1 MPPQHGEIAGRLL
14 PRAKARVTCGHF
26 PEDGTDCLI
35 SQRAAASRRFETGKM
50 RCASSRA
57 PIIARQRPLDSGGSF
72 VESGR
77 PAGPFRR
84 PTFPMS
90 ILSRHSALLPTLSL
104 ALLPLAAQAVPQW
117 IWSSANPGDKD
128 EVWTRAVVNV
138 TSPGAVRVQVSCDNQ
153 CEIWINGEP
162 AGRSNEWSEPARVN
176 AAKFIKAGRNVI
188 AIKGANAGGTAGLV
202 ARVMEGNGR
211 DARPLAES
219 SASWKLTGSNPGA
232 GWEKPDFN
240 DSAWPA
246 AVVRAKLGDAPW
258 GNVFSSSG
266 TRSGAGDVALPADQ
280 VAVLPGFKA
289 ELLYTVPKGEQG
301 SWVSLAVDP
310 KGRLIAGDQEGSLYR
325 ITLKAGA
332 EPDVREL
339 QTKVKQA
346 QGLLFA
352 NGALYFVRNGG
363 QSGLYRLRDT
373 DGDDQF
379 DEEVLLRKIDGG
391 GEHGPHAVILTP
403 NGKSLLV
410 CGGNH
415 TKLPMPEKSLVPK
428 LWGEDFIIPRLW
440 DANGHASNIYAPG
453 GWICQTDFDGKEW
466 TLVSA
471 GYRNQYD
478 IALNA
483 HGQIFTYDSDMEW
496 DIGSPWYRPTRVS
509 EGSLGSEFGWKSG
522 ASNTPE
528 YYADALPPTINLG
541 PGSPT
546 GVSSG
551 IGAKFPAKY
560 QHAIY
565 AADWTYGTMYAL
577 HLKPQGAGYVAEK
590 EEFVAGK
597 PLPLTD
603 MLIHPQDG
611 AMYFLIGGRKT
622 QSGLYR
628 VSYTGGESTAPAPAP
643 ALTEDMQQRRN
654 LEKLL
659 LTPGPDALAKAW
671 KEIGNPDRWTRFT
684 ARAVVELHPVAQW
697 KDKAL
702 AESSP
707 DGSINALLALARAG
721 CDPYERDAAGQLR
734 PAPQGTDAARRP
746 STPEQLALRDQI
758 LQAAA
763 RLNWASLSQSQ
774 QLDCLRLH
782 AVLLARTGKLSAEA
796 AATVRARFEP
806 HYPAATDE
814 LNRGLCEL
822 LVFLDSPQVAAKTVT
837 LLTTTRSDSNE
848 IGEAKVLARNEGY
861 ARAVADAGNSRPN
874 RQQIAY
880 GYALRAAREGW
891 TPELR
896 RQYFR
901 WFNTARKFQGGNSL
915 RGFIENIRKDALKLV
930 PDDMRQELEGLSE
943 ELNAP
948 ALADLPKP
956 KGPGRPWTLDE
967 VLALAKDGIK
977 GRSHEN
983 GRRTYQAAL
992 CSSCHRMGTEFG
1004 GVGPDVTGSGNRY
1017 TLRDLVE
1024 NITDPSKVI
1033 SDQYESTLVEKKDG
1047 SSVVGRI
1054 VKEENGQ
1061 VFVAENP
1068 LLPAQLTAIPSAD
1081 IKARSKYPVSAMPP
1095 GLLMQLNQDEVLDLL
1110 AYLLS
1115 AGNPED
1121 KVFKP

>member
-1 MPPQHGEIAGRLL
+1 
-14 PRAKARVTCGHF
+14 
-26 PEDGTDCLI
+26 
-35 SQRAAASRRFETGKM
+35 
-50 RCASSRA
+50 
-57 PIIARQRPLDSGGSF
+57 
-72 VESGR
+72 
-77 PAGPFRR
+77 
-84 PTFPMS
+84 MS
-90 ILSRHSALLPTLSL
+90 LHTHTSALTLACL
-104 ALLPLAAQAVPQW
+104 TLAAHAAPQW
-117 IWSSANPGDKD
+117 IWSSAKPGDND
-128 EVWTRAVVNV
+128 AVWARATVDV
-138 TSPGAVRVQVSCDNQ
+138 PDPKGVRVLVSCDNS
-153 CEIWINGEP
+153 CEIWINGEF
-162 AGRSNEWSEPARVN
+162 AGRSSEWSGPAKVN
-176 AAKFIKAGRNVI
+176 AGKLLKPGKNVI
-188 AIKGANAGGTAGLV
+188 AVKGSNEGGIAGLV
-202 ARVMEGNGR
+202 ASVAASGR
-211 DARPLAES
+211 GGKVFSES
-219 SASWKLTGSNPGA
+219 GAAWKLTGTNPGA
-232 GWEKPDFN
+232 GWEKADFN
-240 DSAWPA
+240 DSVWPA
-246 AVVRAKLGDAPW
+246 AVVIAKLGDAPW
-258 GNVFSSSG
+258 GNVLAGSA
-266 TRSGAGDVALPADQ
+266 TRSGAGDVALTADQ
-280 VAVLPGFKA
+280 VQVLPGFKA
-289 ELLYTVPKGEQG
+289 DLLYTVPKGDQG
-301 SWVSLAVDP
+301 SWVSLTVDP
-310 KGRLIAGDQEGSLYR
+310 KGRLLAGDQEGSLYR
-325 ITLKAGA
+325 ITLKGA
-332 EPDVREL
+332 EEPDVQEL
-339 QTKVKQA
+339 NTTVKQA
-346 QGLLFA
+346 QGLLYA

-373 DGDDQF
+373 NGDDQF
-379 DEEVLLRKIDGG
+379 DEETLLRKIDGG
-391 GEHGPHAVILTP
+391 GEHGPHGVILTP
-403 NGKSLLV
+403 DGKDLLLV
-410 CGGNH
+410 GGNH

-483 HGQIFTYDSDMEW
+483 HGQIFTFDSDMEW
-496 DIGSPWYRPTRVS
+496 DIGSPWYRPTRAN
-509 EGSLGSEFGWKSG
+509 EGMPGSEFGWKSG
-522 ASNTPE
+522 ASNTPD
-528 YYADALPPTINLG
+528 YYADNLPGTINLG

-546 GVSSG
+546 GVASG
-551 IGAKFPAKY
+551 AGAKFPAKY

-577 HLKPQGAGYVAEK
+577 HLKPNGGGWTAEK

-603 MLIHPQDG
+603 MLIHPDG

-622 QSGLYR
+622 QSALYR
-628 VSYTGGESTAPAPAP
+628 VSWVGGGNTAPAPAP
-643 ALTEDMQQRRN
+643 ALTREMQQRME

-659 LTPGPDALAKAW
+659 AVPGPDALTKAW
-671 KEIGNPDRWTRFT
+671 PQLGNADRWVRFA
-684 ARAVVELHPVAQW
+684 ARAVVELNPIAQW

-702 AESSP
+702 ALTAP
-707 DGSINALLALARAG
+707 DASIAALLALARAG
-721 CDPYERDAAGQLR
+721 CDPYERDAAGQLH

-763 RLNWASLSQSQ
+763 RLNWASLSQGQ
-774 QLDCLRLH
+774 QLDLLRLH
-782 AVLLARTGKLSAEA
+782 AVLLARTGKLEAGA
-796 AATVRARFEP
+796 AAVVRARFEP

-837 LLTTTRSDSNE
+837 LLTTTKTDSNE
-848 IGEAKVLARNEGY
+848 IGEAKVMARNDGY
-861 ARAVADAGNSRPN
+861 AQAAVSAANSRPN

-880 GYALRAAREGW
+880 GYALRAASQGW
-891 TPELR
+891 SPELR

-930 PDDMRQELEGLSE
+930 PDDMKKELEGLSE

-948 ALADLPKP
+948 TLADLPKP
-956 KGPGRPWTLDE
+956 KGPGKPWTIED
-967 VLALAKDGIK
+967 VLALTKNGIK

-983 GRRTYQAAL
+983 GRRTFQAAL

-1017 TLRDLVE
+1017 SLRDLLE

-1033 SDQYESTLVEKKDG
+1033 SDQYESTLIEKSDG

-1054 VKEENGQ
+1054 VKEEGGQ

-1068 LLPAQLTAIPSAD
+1068 LLPAQLTAVPSTG
-1081 IKARSKYPVSAMPP
+1081 IKARSKYPISAMPP
-1095 GLLMQLNQDEVLDLL
+1095 GLLMQLNEDEVLDLV

>member
-1 MPPQHGEIAGRLL
+1 VDAVAG
-14 PRAKARVTCGHF
+14 
-26 PEDGTDCLI
+26 
-35 SQRAAASRRFETGKM
+35 AAVS
-50 RCASSRA
+50 
-57 PIIARQRPLDSGGSF
+57 IIARHPTLDSGGTF
-72 VESGR
+72 VESG
-77 PAGPFRR
+77 PQAGPFR
-84 PTFPMS
+84 PPLFPMS
-90 ILSRHSALLPTLSL
+90 TSTCIPTALLPVISM
-104 ALLPLAAQAVPQW
+104 ALLPLAASAAPQW
-117 IWSSANPGDKD
+117 VWSSGNPGDKD
-128 EVWTRAVVNV
+128 QVWARTTVELAD
-138 TSPGAVRVQVSCDNQ
+138 PKGVRVLVSCDNA
-153 CEIWINGEP
+153 CEVWINGEF
-162 AGRSNEWSEPARVN
+162 AGRSSEWSEPAKVS
-176 AAKFIKAGRNVI
+176 AAKFLKQGKNTI
-188 AIKGANAGGTAGLV
+188 AIKGSNAGGTAGLV
-202 ARVMEGNGR
+202 ASIAEGRRGGKVFS
-211 DARPLAES
+211 ES
-219 SASWKLTGSNPGA
+219 GASWKLTGADPGA

-258 GNVFSSSG
+258 GNVFAG
-266 TRSGAGDVALPADQ
+266 GGAGGGGAALAADQ
-280 VAVLPGFKA
+280 VQVLPGFKA
-289 ELLYTVPKGEQG
+289 ELLYNVPKGDQG
-301 SWVSLAVDP
+301 SWVSLTVDL

-332 EPDVREL
+332 EPDVQEL

-346 QGLLFA
+346 QGLLYA
-352 NGALYFVRNGG
+352 NNALYFVRNGG

-391 GEHGPHAVILTP
+391 GEHGPHGVILTP
-403 NGKSLLV
+403 NGKSLIV

-546 GVSSG
+546 GVCSG
-551 IGAKFPAKY
+551 LGAKFPAKY

-577 HLKPQGAGYVAEK
+577 HLKPGGAGYVAEK

-603 MLIHPQDG
+603 MIIHPQDG

-628 VSYTGGESTAPAPAP
+628 VSYTGSESTAPAPAP

-659 LTPGPDALAKAW
+659 ASPGPDTLTKAW

-697 KDKAL
+697 KEKAL
-702 AESSP
+702 AETSP

-774 QLDCLRLH
+774 QLDYLRMH
-782 AVLLARTGKLSAEA
+782 SVLLARTGKLEPA
-796 AATVRARFEP
+796 AAASVRARFEP

-837 LLTTTRSDSNE
+837 LLTTTKSDTNE

-861 ARAVADAGNSRPN
+861 AKAAADASNSRPN

-880 GYALRAAREGW
+880 GYALRAASQGW

-901 WFNTARKFQGGNSL
+901 WFNTARKFQGGHSL

-930 PDDMRQELEGLSE
+930 PDDMRKELEGLSE

-948 ALADLPKP
+948 TLADLPKP
-956 KGPGRPWTLDE
+956 KGPGRPWTIED
-967 VLALAKDGIK
+967 VLALTKDGIK

-992 CSSCHRMGTEFG
+992 CSTCHRMGSEFG
-1004 GVGPDVTGSGNRY
+1004 GVGPDVTGSANRY
-1017 TLRDLVE
+1017 TLRDLLE
-1024 NITDPSKVI
+1024 NIVDPSKVI
-1033 SDQYESTLVEKKDG
+1033 SDQYESTLVEKRDG

-1054 VKEENGQ
+1054 VKEEDGK

-1068 LLPAQLTAIPSAD
+1068 LLPAQLTAIPLAEV
-1081 IKARSKYPVSAMPP
+1081 KARTKYPVSAMPP
-1095 GLLMQLNQDEVLDLL
+1095 GLLMQLNQDEVLDLV

-1115 AGNPED
+1115 AGNPDD

>member
-1 MPPQHGEIAGRLL
+1 MTPSAIR
-14 PRAKARVTCGHF
+14 
-26 PEDGTDCLI
+26 I
-35 SQRAAASRRFETGKM
+35 S
-50 RCASSRA
+50 
-57 PIIARQRPLDSGGSF
+57 
-72 VESGR
+72 
-77 PAGPFRR
+77 
-84 PTFPMS
+84 
-90 ILSRHSALLPTLSL
+90 LLPTLSL
-104 ALLPLAAQAVPQW
+104 ALLPIAVQAAPHW
-117 IWSSANPGDKD
+117 IWSSAKPGDRD
-128 EVWTRAVVNV
+128 QVWARTTVDL
-138 TSPGAVRVQVSCDNQ
+138 PDPKGVRVQVSCDNT
-153 CEIWINGEP
+153 CEVWINGEF
-162 AGRSNEWSEPARVN
+162 AGRSNEWSEPARVS
-176 AAKFIKAGRNVI
+176 AAKFLKAGKNII
-188 AIKGANAGGTAGLV
+188 AVKGGNEGGIAGLV
-202 ARVMEGNGR
+202 ASVAAGGR
-211 DARPLAES
+211 GGKVFSES
-219 SASWKLTGSNPGA
+219 GASWKLTGANPGA
-232 GWEKPDFN
+232 GWEKAEFN

-246 AVVRAKLGDAPW
+246 AVVVAKLGDAPW
-258 GNVFSSSG
+258 GNVFAG
-266 TRSGAGDVALPADQ
+266 GGAGGGGGAALPADQ
-280 VAVLPGFKA
+280 VQVLPGFKA
-289 ELLYTVPKGEQG
+289 DLLYTVPKGDQG
-301 SWVSLAVDP
+301 SWVSLTVDP

-325 ITLKAGA
+325 ITLKGA
-332 EPDVREL
+332 EEPEVQEL
-339 QTKVKQA
+339 QTQVKQA
-346 QGLLFA
+346 QGLLYA
-352 NGALYFVRNGG
+352 NNALYFVRNGG

-373 DGDDQF
+373 NGDDQF
-379 DEEVLLRKIDGG
+379 DEETLLRKIDGG
-391 GEHGPHAVILTP
+391 GEHGPHGVILTP
-403 NGKSLLV
+403 DGKDLLLV
-410 CGGNH
+410 GGNH
-415 TKLPMPEKSLVPK
+415 TKMPMPEKTLVPK

-453 GWICQTDFDGKEW
+453 GWICRTDFDGKEW

-496 DIGSPWYRPTRVS
+496 DIGAPWYRPTRTN
-509 EGSLGSEFGWKSG
+509 EGMPGSEFGWKSG
-522 ASNTPE
+522 ASNTPD
-528 YYADALPPTINLG
+528 YYADNLPGTINLG

-546 GVSSG
+546 GVASG
-551 IGAKFPAKY
+551 LGAKFPAKY

-565 AADWTYGTMYAL
+565 TADWTYGTMYAL
-577 HLKPQGAGYVAEK
+577 HLKPSGGGWTAEK

-622 QSGLYR
+622 QSALYR
-628 VSYTGGESTAPAPAP
+628 VTWTGGGSTAPAPAP
-643 ALTEDMQQRRN
+643 ALTPEMKQRME

-659 LTPGPDALAKAW
+659 ATPGPDALAKAGAQL
-671 KEIGNPDRWTRFT
+671 GNPDRWVRFV
-684 ARAVVELHPVAQW
+684 ARAVVELHPVEQW

-702 AESSP
+702 ALTGP

-721 CDPYERDAAGQLR
+721 CDPYERDAAGQLH

-746 STPEQLALRDQI
+746 STDQQLALRDQI
-758 LQAAA
+758 LAAAA

-774 QLDCLRLH
+774 QLDLLRLH
-782 AVLLARTGKLSAEA
+782 AVLFARTGKLSADA
-796 AATVRARFEP
+796 AAAVRARFEP

-837 LLTTTRSDSNE
+837 LLTTTRSDNNE
-848 IGEAKVLARNEGY
+848 IGEAKVMARNDGY
-861 ARAVADAGNSRPN
+861 AKAAVDAAKSRPN

-880 GYALRAAREGW
+880 GYALRAASQGW

-901 WFNTARKFQGGNSL
+901 WFNTARKFTGGNSL

-930 PDDMRQELEGLSE
+930 PDDMRKELEGLSE

-948 ALADLPKP
+948 TLADLPRP
-956 KGPGRPWTLDE
+956 KGPGKAWTIDE
-967 VLALAKDGIK
+967 ILALTKNGIK

-983 GRRTYQAAL
+983 GRRTFQAAL

-1017 TLRDLVE
+1017 SLRDLLE
-1024 NITDPSKVI
+1024 NIVDPSKVI

-1054 VKEENGQ
+1054 VKEESGQ
-1061 VFVAENP
+1061 LFIAENP
-1068 LLPAQLTAIPSAD
+1068 LLAAQLTTIPAAD
-1081 IKARSKYPVSAMPP
+1081 IKSRTKYPVSAMPP
-1095 GLLMQLNQDEVLDLL
+1095 GLLMQLNEDEVLDLV

-1115 AGNPED
+1115 AGNPDD